1 MASVYQ
7 YDNAERFTKRI
18 GETVDI
24 FIEYDDSDRKISM
37 HPDLEKAINENPVA
51 LKNFEKL
58 IPSRKSELIKYINNL
73 KTEKAFREIFRKSF
87 SICMEKQT
95 FSEGKFNKKKKD
107 PKKFSSDLSQL

>member
-24 FIEYDDSDRKISM
+24 FIEYDNSERKISM

-51 LKNFEKL
+51 
-58 IPSRKSELIKYINNL
+58 
-73 KTEKAFREIFRKSF
+73 
-87 SICMEKQT
+87 
-95 FSEGKFNKKKKD
+95 
-107 PKKFSSDLSQL
+107 